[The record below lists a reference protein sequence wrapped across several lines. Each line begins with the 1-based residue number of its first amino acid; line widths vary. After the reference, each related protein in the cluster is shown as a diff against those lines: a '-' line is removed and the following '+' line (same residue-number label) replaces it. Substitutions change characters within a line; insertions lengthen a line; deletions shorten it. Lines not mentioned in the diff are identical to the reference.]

1 VAVVVPLDWANFE
14 PATVFGSKDQGFS
27 GSIHGFHGRI
37 AVLADALALLDA
49 CAGAMDDVSFLIAPS
64 VGYLCRREISPHE
77 DAGRTPQLWSRNQKN
92 LARRFPTVVRAL
104 TALPDDTVIDGEVV
118 ALDERGHPS
127 FDLLQGLGTGEP
139 LIVLYAFD
147 LLMLGG
153 RDVRGWPLEERR
165 GQLSEAIKQLP
176 DTVRYS
182 ETFSVPLAALERAVR
197 EHQLEG
203 IVAKRAGSPY
213 RSGERCGDWL
223 KWRAN
228 RGQEFVIAGYIPNGA
243 MVDSLLVGYYEGRY
257 LMYAGSVRAGLPI
270 EFRRV
275 LVPHLE
281 QLQIAQCPFVNVPD
295 RTEGRWGE
303 GLTAAKMVA
312 CCWLPPG
319 RPHRVFGM
327 DPSGTFTPPS
337 FRWNPYRQRGS

>member
-1 VAVVVPLDWANFE
+1 MELLSGAVIPTSRPFSFE
-14 PATVFGSKDQGFS
+14 PMLCHGVERLPEGRKWCYELKLDGFRAL
-27 GSIHGFHGRI
+27 GRK
-37 AVLADALALLDA
+37 
-49 CAGAMDDVSFLIAPS
+49 
-64 VGYLCRREISPHE
+64 
-77 DAGRTPQLWSRNQKN
+77 AGRTPQLWSRNQKK
-92 LARRFPTVVRAL
+92 LARRFPTVVKAL

-127 FDLLQGLGTGEP
+127 FDLLQGLGTGGP

-147 LLMLGG
+147 LLMLRG
-153 RDVRGWPLEERR
+153 RDIRGWPLEERR

-182 ETFSVPLAALERAVR
+182 ETFSVPLADLERAVR
-197 EHQLEG
+197 EHELEG

-228 RGQEFVIAGYIPNGA
+228 HGQEFVIAGYIPNGGV
-243 MVDSLLVGYYEGRY
+243 VDSLLVGYYEGRY

-275 LVPHLE
+275 LVPHLD
-281 QLQIAQCPFVNVPD
+281 QLQIAGCPFVNLPD

-312 CCWLPPG
+312 CCWLHPFLVA
-319 RPHRVFGM
+319 RIECLEW
-327 DPSGTFTPPS
+327 TPQERLRHPRFAGIRS
-337 FRWNPYRQRGS
+337 DREAREVVRE

>member
-1 VAVVVPLDWANFE
+1 MALLSGAVIPTSRPFSFE
-14 PATVFGSKDQGFS
+14 PMLCHGAERLPEGREWYYELKLDGFRAL
-27 GSIHGFHGRI
+27 GRK
-37 AVLADALALLDA
+37 
-49 CAGAMDDVSFLIAPS
+49 
-64 VGYLCRREISPHE
+64 
-77 DAGRTPQLWSRNQKN
+77 AGRTPQLWSRNQKN
-92 LARRFPTVVRAL
+92 FARRFPTVVKAL
-104 TALPDDTVIDGEVV
+104 SALPDDTVIDGEVV
-118 ALDERGHPS
+118 ALDGFGHPS
-127 FDLLQGLGTGEP
+127 FDLLQGLVTGEP

-147 LLMLGG
+147 LLMFGG

-165 GQLSEAIKQLP
+165 YQLSEAIKQLP

-182 ETFSVPLAALERAVR
+182 ETFSVPLADLERAVR
-197 EHQLEG
+197 EHNLEG

-257 LMYAGSVRAGLPI
+257 LMYAGSVRAGLPT

-281 QLQIAQCPFVNVPD
+281 QLQIARCPFVNLPD
-295 RTEGRWGE
+295 RAEGRWGE

-312 CCWLPPG
+312 CCWLHPFLVA
-319 RPHRVFGM
+319 RIEFLEW
-327 DPSGTFTPPS
+327 TPQERLRHPR
-337 FRWNPYRQRGS
+337 FAGIRTDKEAREVVRE